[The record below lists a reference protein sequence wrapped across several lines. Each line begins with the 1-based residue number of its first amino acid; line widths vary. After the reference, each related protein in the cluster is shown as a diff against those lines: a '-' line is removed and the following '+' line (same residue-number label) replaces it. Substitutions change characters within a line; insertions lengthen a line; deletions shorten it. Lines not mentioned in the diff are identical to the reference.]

1 MSESEGIVATEHDG
15 TQIEL
20 EREETIVLRIKNH
33 YSDLLKKDKPFPTS
47 IPCYK
52 VHNIIGKGAFGK
64 VALATH
70 KLTGK
75 SVALKMMDKTVLKP
89 GQLEKI
95 VAEVKLMSAI
105 RHCHVIRL
113 LEVFETNHYLFMVL
127 EHAGGGDLLHLVKK
141 KRALT
146 EEEARPI
153 FK

>member
-1 MSESEGIVATEHDG
+1 M
-15 TQIEL
+15 
-20 EREETIVLRIKNH
+20 
-33 YSDLLKKDKPFPTS
+33 
-47 IPCYK
+47 
-52 VHNIIGKGAFGK
+52 IGKGAFGK

-75 SVALKMMDKTVLKP
+75 QVALKMMDKTALKP

-105 RHCHVIRL
+105 RHRHVIRL
-113 LEVFETNHYLFMVL
+113 LEVFETNHHLFMVL

-146 EEEARPI
+146 ETEARHL